1 MSAFRKLVLTF
12 GAAAISMV
20 PAFGQLPGIDGVA
33 AGPAGEPTANVGS
46 NNVICD
52 VRQEP
57 LTVRVEGL
65 AELLGDVVIDCRGF
79 LRINPRNAL
88 ASTAAAAVVPT
99 INISLTLSV
108 PLTSRLVADPLVE
121 ALLFVDD
128 PKTAGAIGAAPVGA
142 AANRDYQNPCTGS
155 GAVCDMVTS
164 DAVAGGSA
172 TLASGS
178 GGAIL
183 NIFQGRRQNNQTVT
197 FAGVP
202 FNFFDRQ
209 GNPDILAALVAA
221 RALPGGYT
229 GAPLQVPVNRR
240 YRIKNVRGAIAGAAS
255 VNTQVFGF
263 ISIQNPTGNLQLN
276 AASVTVGFVQTGLAF
291 SLRDVANGG
300 GSGGISFA
308 SCTTVN
314 RDLAVDAA
322 DTDPYNLTG
331 LIARFQ
337 EGYQIAFKVRGFVP
351 GQLTAADQNQP
362 DVNYETESGW
372 YSQFMP
378 TTNGLAA
385 SGVATH
391 GTRLRLVVNNV
402 PANIRI
408 YTSVAG
414 VLGTSS
420 TMGIYAVVADA
431 SGLNISPVTVPIF
444 PTATGGAPGA
454 LPGSVPL
461 TTITGAA
468 IPASSF
474 VTAGST
480 NGLALVTLTSGRGTQ
495 TYEVYA
501 ARKET
506 IEVAHAYVTVAY
518 RAASNPGLGTATIQG
533 TFAPINTTASASGS
547 APIPRFVE
555 TGSAG
560 NAFTFSPC
568 LTNLLFPFVTNQAGF
583 NTGIAISNTSLTNP
597 GTGELFGLDANAG
610 VAPQSGTCTL
620 NYFGTTGADGAAPP
634 PATTGVIPAGRTFVM
649 TLASG
654 SSGPFGTVP
663 PALNFQGYMIAQCNF
678 RYAHG
683 YAFISDIGA
692 VQLAQ
697 GYIALV
703 MDAAIGTRTGNAS
716 EVLGH

>member
-1 MSAFRKLVLTF
+1 
-12 GAAAISMV
+12 
-20 PAFGQLPGIDGVA
+20 
-33 AGPAGEPTANVGS
+33 
-46 NNVICD
+46 
-52 VRQEP
+52 
-57 LTVRVEGL
+57 VEGL
-65 AELLGDVVIDCRGF
+65 AELLGDVVVDCRGF
-79 LRINPRNAL
+79 LRINPRNAP
-88 ASTAAAAVVPT
+88 ATVAAAATVPT

-108 PLTSRLVADPLVE
+108 PYTSRLVSDPLTE
-121 ALLFVDD
+121 SLLFVDD

-142 AANRDYQNPCTGS
+142 AANRDYQNPCTGGS
-155 GAVCDMVTS
+155 AVCDMVTS
-164 DAVAGGSA
+164 DTVVGGST
-172 TLASGS
+172 TLAAGPA
-178 GGAIL
+178 GAIL

-202 FNFFDRQ
+202 FNFFDGR
-209 GNPDILAALVAA
+209 GNPGILAALVAA

-229 GAPLQVPVNRR
+229 GAPLQVPVARR

-276 AASVTVGFVQTGLAF
+276 AASVTVGFVQTGLNF
-291 SLRDVANGG
+291 SLRDNANGG
-300 GSGGISFA
+300 GLSSAGIGFA
-308 SCTTVN
+308 TCTTIN

-322 DTDPYNLTG
+322 DSDPYNFTG

-337 EGYQIAFKVRGFVP
+337 EGYQIAFKIRGFVP
-351 GQLTAADQNQP
+351 GQLTGDDQNQP

-378 TTNGLAA
+378 TTNGLSAA
-385 SGVATH
+385 GTATH
-391 GTRLRLVVNNV
+391 GTRLRLVFNNV
-402 PANIRI
+402 PANIRV
-408 YTSVAG
+408 YTSAAG
-414 VLGTSS
+414 VLGTTS
-420 TMGIYAVVADA
+420 TMGVYAIVADA
-431 SGLNISPVTVPIF
+431 NGQNISPVTVPIF
-444 PTATGGAPGA
+444 PTATGGVGT
-454 LPGSVPL
+454 LPGGFGL
-461 TTITGAA
+461 TTITGAP
-468 IPASSF
+468 IPALSYLA
-474 VTAGST
+474 AGST
-480 NGLALVTLTSGRGTQ
+480 NGLALVTLTTGRGVQ
-495 TYEVYA
+495 TWEVYA

-506 IEVAHAYVTVAY
+506 IENAHVYVTVAY
-518 RAASNPGLGTATIQG
+518 RAASTPGVGTATIQG
-533 TFAPINTTASASGS
+533 TFAPINTTAAASSS

-555 TGSAG
+555 TGSAT
-560 NAFTFSPC
+560 NALVFAPC

-597 GTGELFGLDANAG
+597 GTGELFAIDANFG
-610 VAPQSGTCTL
+610 VSPQAGTCTL

-697 GYIALV
+697 GYLALV
-703 MDAAIGTRTGNAS
+703 MDGDIGTRTGNLS